1 MMLFSQTRG
10 LPVLT
15 AVEAASLGKVEA
27 LSVDATTGTVSY
39 LRLSG
44 APDHTDAVSWSAVEA
59 VGPDAVIVR
68 SRMAADRTAPDVP
81 AHHEVVGRRVLT
93 DQGSE
98 HGTVKD
104 VAYDPDSGRVLT
116 LFTALGDIPGER
128 LIGAGSY
135 AVVVRAESR

>member
-27 LSVDATTGTVSY
+27 VSIDAATATVSY
-39 LRLSG
+39 LRLAGTSRH
-44 APDHTDAVSWSAVEA
+44 ADAVSWSAVEA

-68 SRMAADRTAPDVP
+68 SRMAAGRTAPDVP
-81 AHHEVVGRRVLT
+81 EHHEVVGRRVLT
-93 DQGSE
+93 DQGTE

-104 VAYDPDSGRVLT
+104 VAFDPDSGRVLT

-128 LIGAGSY
+128 LIGVGPY
-135 AVVVRAESR
+135 AVVVRAVDR